1 MEYNWLEIQEYRKQE
16 IKAAAALMFDV
27 FKDSRSPEF
36 FKGVLS
42 MFRAIMILPKSMCSE
57 EELEYIE
64 SMVAQEFSQVS
75 LDLLRK
81 AVQ

>member
-1 MEYNWLEIQEYRKQE
+1 MF
-16 IKAAAALMFDV
+16 KAD
-27 FKDSRSPEF
+27 RSPEY
-36 FKGVLS
+36 FKGVMA
-42 MFRAIMILPKSMCSE
+42 MFNAMVNLPKSMCSE
-57 EELEYIE
+57 EDKEYIE